1 MSTNLI
7 AILASAGLL
16 TAGVAATS
24 ETRSAVAIPVAKVS
38 ALPVAAHAP
47 GVSTNRQGNRPDCS
61 LPANVDLPACA
72 NPGSSG
78 AALSGGTGSGTSAAV
93 LGVLAAGAVGVG
105 VAVAAKGSKTD
116 SNG

>member
-1 MSTNLI
+1 ML
-7 AILASAGLL
+7 GLL
-16 TAGVAATS
+16 
-24 ETRSAVAIPVAKVS
+24 AVVIAYLLGSIPFGYLLVKF
-38 ALPVAAHAP
+38 
-47 GVSTNRQGNRPDCS
+47 T
-61 LPANVDLPACA
+61 
-72 NPGSSG
+72 SG